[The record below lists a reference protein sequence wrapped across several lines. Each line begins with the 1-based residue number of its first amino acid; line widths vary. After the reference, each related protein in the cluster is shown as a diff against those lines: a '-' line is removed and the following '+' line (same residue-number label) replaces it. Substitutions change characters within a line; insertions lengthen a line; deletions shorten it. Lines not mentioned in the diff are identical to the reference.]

1 VQLFKEASP
10 MKRLTNFLALGAVI
24 GVAALAALN
33 WSTLMVPATLDLVVT
48 QVQVPLGATML
59 GLAGVL
65 VALLFVAYLSN
76 QIGSL
81 LETRKL
87 LQEIHRVQNLAD
99 KAEASRLEN
108 LHHLI
113 ATEFRLLDERLSA
126 ALATRNVPP
135 GADVALRDESPE
147 FRPSSLTDIVT
158 GRDAR

>member
-1 VQLFKEASP
+1 
-10 MKRLTNFLALGAVI
+10 MKRLSNVLALGAVI

-48 QVQVPLGATML
+48 QVQLPLGATML

-65 VALLFVAYLSN
+65 VALSFVAYLSN

-108 LHHLI
+108 LHQLI

-126 ALATRNVPP
+126 ALLTRAMPP
-135 GADVALRDESPE
+135 APDVALRDESPE

-158 GRDAR
+158 GRDPR